1 MVLSSF
7 EFFFCVFICFFVFF
21 FFFSSSPF
29 PSPGVGWIFFFSICH
44 MAAIWPFA
52 LVCKFMSRGCG
63 GKTTFPVVYR
73 YIDFHGFVGTV
84 HIRTGVCA
92 CTRTRPVQV
101 YAQWFTGT

>member
-1 MVLSSF
+1 M
-7 EFFFCVFICFFVFF
+7 I
-21 FFFSSSPF
+21 
-29 PSPGVGWIFFFSICH
+29 FFSICH